1 MSQPSYEADRWGERL
16 ARRLGFWSAVAV
28 LVGSTIGSGI
38 FRVPAVVAGEIGDT
52 AAFLLA
58 WTLGGAVAL
67 TGALTI
73 AELCAAYPRSG
84 GIYVFL
90 REAFGPGTA
99 FLFGWAELLVIRPA
113 SYGAIAITSSSY
125 LLRVMGVE
133 GTTAV
138 AGLPVSYEQLVGAA
152 LIAIVGAVNHR
163 GIQWGAILQNAST
176 LFKVAALVLLVVVGF
191 AFGERLADG
200 GGAASA
206 VRLSPFLVAMIA
218 ILWAYD
224 GWADISFVAGEV
236 RDPQRVLPRAL
247 VVGAATIVALYLAAN
262 VVYLYLIP
270 ITEMPGADLIAADV
284 ARLAVGPIGVT
295 LVAAAVAVSTF
306 GTLNGSMM
314 TAPRIFY
321 AMAEDRLFFRAIAR
335 VHPETR
341 TPTAAI
347 ILAVG
352 LGMGFVLVRTF
363 AQLANQFVIGIWPF
377 YALAVLA
384 VFVLRRRR
392 PDLERPYRVWGFPL
406 VPIVFLVASVFLLGN
421 YLVAE
426 PIAFTVNVAVILAGL
441 PIYALWRA
449 RRDGTADAP
458 AAG

>member
-1 MSQPSYEADRWGERL
+1 MTGTSFVPDQWGERL

-38 FRVPAVVAGEIGDT
+38 FRVPAVVAAEIGNT
-52 AAFLLA
+52 AAFLFA

-90 REAFGPGTA
+90 REAFGPGAA

-125 LLRVMGVE
+125 LLRVLGVE

-138 AGLPVSYEQLVGAA
+138 GGLPMSYEQIVGAA
-152 LIAIVGAVNHR
+152 LIGIVGMVNYR
-163 GIQWGAILQNAST
+163 GISWGAVLQNAST

-191 AFGERLADG
+191 AFGERVVG
-200 GGAASA
+200 GGGGETA
-206 VRLSPFLVAMIA
+206 VALSPFLVAMIA

-224 GWADISFVAGEV
+224 GWADVSFIAGEV

-247 VVGAATIVALYLAAN
+247 VVGAATIVVLYLAAN
-262 VVYLYLIP
+262 FVYLYLIP
-270 ITEMPGADLIAADV
+270 IGEMPGADLIAADV
-284 ARLAVGPIGVT
+284 ARLAVGPVGVT

-335 VHPETR
+335 VDPTTR

-392 PDLERPYRVWGFPL
+392 PDLDRPYRVWGFPL
-406 VPIVFLVASVFLLGN
+406 VPVVFLVASVFLLGN

-426 PIAFTVNVAVILAGL
+426 PLAFAVNVAVILAGL
-441 PIYALWRA
+441 PIYAIWRN
-449 RRDGTADAP
+449 RRGREKDE
-458 AAG
+458 AGA